1 MHANL
6 APSLLV
12 RQTEKTDS
20 VRPPAWA
27 HLLSSAVF
35 LLITD
40 KQRQL
45 LAQKGRVKVT

>member
-12 RQTEKTDS
+12 RQTEKADS
-20 VRPPAWA
+20 VRPHAWA

-35 LLITD
+35 QLIAD